1 MPGLEKTTYPQP
13 LPGVQLV
20 WAYSSENSEGKIGVR
35 CFLSPHFAHI
45 FSLTVFRGAPATKR
59 AADYMSRVSRAASMC
74 RDDFQPGIT

>member
-20 WAYSSENSEGKIGVR
+20 WAYSSENSEGKIGVK
-35 CFLSPHFAHI
+35 CFLTHI
-45 FSLTVFRGAPATKR
+45 FSLTVFRGAPQLKGP
-59 AADYMSRVSRAASMC
+59 DYMSRVSRAASMC